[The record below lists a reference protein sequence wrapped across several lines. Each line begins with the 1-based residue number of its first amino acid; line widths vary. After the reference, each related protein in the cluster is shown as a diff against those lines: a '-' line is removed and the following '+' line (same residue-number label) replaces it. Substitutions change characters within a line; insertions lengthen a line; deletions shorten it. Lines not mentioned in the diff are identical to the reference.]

1 MKYLLKTFLFLLVLL
16 IILKFTIHKLNS
28 GHEITYTRG
37 NFNITE
43 NYYAK
48 EDNYMFNLKKDK
60 LNLKFDIIA
69 DYNKKKNIITK
80 VYYKK
85 IDNYD
90 CVLPVFDKN
99 KFFTDIMCKKDNTV
113 YYAYQINNKNIE
125 KFAKTMEKNG
135 YKMDRYKDK
144 TEKHNLSETNY
155 IYKENVI
162 DNHYL
167 ALENYKG
174 IELYNSKKS
183 EIKLFEND
191 VYKKNISLF
200 FDKYYLV
207 ADYNNQYTFKIFK
220 VINIINGTEKEVRS
234 YDEISFDSIIQGVVN
249 NEVYIFDKDSKKQYK
264 INIEKETVEKVGEG
278 NNIKYYN
285 GKWGTMKL
293 SEALNDKVFNNYQIN
308 INAVEKADKIGGY
321 YYLYEKTKNG
331 YSVYKTYDKKVS
343 QKIYLFETDD
353 VNSVI
358 YLNNYIYFKKGNI
371 FYYYSKDGIKKV
383 LESEELKFNN
393 DISLGVY
400 IN

>member
-285 GKWGTMKL
+285 GKWGIMKL
-293 SEALNDKVFNNYQIN
+293 SEALNDKVFNNYQTN
-308 INAVEKADKIGGY
+308 IYTVEKADKIGGY

-353 VNSVI
+353 VNSII